1 MTFKIKLTA
10 DAQTGAGVNLK
21 TGLRAFLES
30 FAPYSLPLFL
40 PESDEDTMQILHI
53 DTPVES
59 DEAATPAV
67 LLEGRD
73 FLYTFSNHSVSGQLD
88 SISFGS
94 LGPAWDAAAEDL
106 AVGSDGLV
114 AAIAGSIT
122 LSELDVVNPVGEKG
136 QVHEIVSS
144 LMGGGPDGTEVDP
157 APILDLVY
165 SQAHDLRGSAG
176 DDVYKGT
183 AFDDS
188 ARGNR
193 GDDLLNGQKGADRLL
208 GNGGSDT
215 LLGAA
220 GADQLWGGAG
230 RDTLKGGGG
239 ADRLFGGGGRDT
251 LEGGKGKD
259 QLEGGGGADTLT
271 GGKGADQFIF
281 SKAKQAD
288 GDTITDFSAGQG
300 DVIALADIDA
310 RSDRSGDQSFSW
322 IGAEAFTGKAGQLR
336 SWQEAGSTFVA
347 GDTDGDGVADFTIGL
362 SGLLD
367 LTASDFLL

>member
-1 MTFKIKLTA
+1 M
-10 DAQTGAGVNLK
+10 
-21 TGLRAFLES
+21 
-30 FAPYSLPLFL
+30 
-40 PESDEDTMQILHI
+40 
-53 DTPVES
+53 
-59 DEAATPAV
+59 
-67 LLEGRD
+67 
-73 FLYTFSNHSVSGQLD
+73 
-88 SISFGS
+88 
-94 LGPAWDAAAEDL
+94 
-106 AVGSDGLV
+106 
-114 AAIAGSIT
+114 
-122 LSELDVVNPVGEKG
+122 
-136 QVHEIVSS
+136 
-144 LMGGGPDGTEVDP
+144 
-157 APILDLVY
+157 
-165 SQAHDLRGSAG
+165 
-176 DDVYKGT
+176 
-183 AFDDS
+183 
-188 ARGNR
+188 
-193 GDDLLNGQKGADRLL
+193 NGQKGADRLL

-239 ADRLFGGGGRDT
+239 ADHLFGGGGRDT

-281 SKAKQAD
+281 SKARQAD

>member
-53 DTPVES
+53 DTPIEG

-114 AAIAGSIT
+114 SAIAGSIT

-157 APILDLVY
+157 TPILDLVY

-193 GDDLLNGQKGADRLL
+193 GDDLLNG
-208 GNGGSDT
+208 
-215 LLGAA
+215 
-220 GADQLWGGAG
+220 
-230 RDTLKGGGG
+230 
-239 ADRLFGGGGRDT
+239 
-251 LEGGKGKD
+251 
-259 QLEGGGGADTLT
+259 
-271 GGKGADQFIF
+271 
-281 SKAKQAD
+281 
-288 GDTITDFSAGQG
+288 
-300 DVIALADIDA
+300 
-310 RSDRSGDQSFSW
+310 
-322 IGAEAFTGKAGQLR
+322 
-336 SWQEAGSTFVA
+336 
-347 GDTDGDGVADFTIGL
+347 
-362 SGLLD
+362 
-367 LTASDFLL
+367 